1 MFEPETDDPFEQFSR
16 WLSEAGASEVNDANA
31 MTLATADS
39 DGRPSARTVLLK
51 EVDARG
57 FAFYTNTESQKGRQ
71 LEVNPFAAL
80 CFHWKSL
87 RRQVRVE
94 GPVIS
99 VSDLEA
105 DEYYASRPRGSRIGA
120 WASQQSRPLADRPT
134 LLAAVARF
142 DAEYQNRD
150 VPRPAYWSGYRLTP
164 MRIEFWQDGEFRLHD
179 RFAFSRA
186 SDGAAWTVQRLFP

>member
-1 MFEPETDDPFEQFSR
+1 MFEPKTDDPFEQFRS
-16 WLSEAGASEVNDANA
+16 WFADAEASEPNDANA

-39 DGRPSARTVLLK
+39 DGRPSARIVLLK
-51 EVDARG
+51 DVDARG

-94 GPVIS
+94 GPVAG
-99 VSDLEA
+99 VSDAEA
-105 DEYYASRPRGSRIGA
+105 DEYYASRPRGSRVGA

-134 LLAAVARF
+134 LLSAVARF
-142 DAEYQNRD
+142 EAEYDGKD
-150 VPRPAYWSGYRLTP
+150 VPRPPYWSGYRLTP
-164 MRIEFWQDGEFRLHD
+164 LRIEFWQDGEFRLHD
-179 RFAFSRA
+179 RFLYSRP
-186 SDGAAWTVQRLFP
+186 SDGAPWVMQRLFP